1 MNINATILGQAIAF
15 ILFVAFCMKYVWPPI
30 MAAIEKRQK
39 EIAEG
44 LASAERA
51 KKDLYLAQANATDQ
65 LKKRKRKLRSLSSR
79 RTSVARRFWTKP
91 RLKLITNVLASW
103 HKRRLKLT
111 PSVNVHVKNCVSKSR
126 CWQWLAPRRSS
137 NVPWMKLLT
146 ATSLINW
153 SLNCKEEGLMS
164 DLITVARPYASSF

>member
-51 KKDLYLAQANATDQ
+51 KKDLDLAQANATDQ
-65 LKKRKRKLRSLSSR
+65 LKKAKEDAQVIIEQDRK
-79 RTSVARRFWTKP
+79 SV
-91 RLKLITNVLASW
+91 V
-103 HKRRLKLT
+103 
-111 PSVNVHVKNCVSKSR
+111 
-126 CWQWLAPRRSS
+126 
-137 NVPWMKLLT
+137 
-146 ATSLINW
+146 
-153 SLNCKEEGLMS
+153 
-164 DLITVARPYASSF
+164 